1 MTQAYPLQWPDGWAR
16 TSPGAR
22 SENRRFSTTF
32 IKARSQLFSELDRLG
47 ASNAVVSSWLPLRND
62 GLPRTDAARAR
73 IADPGVA
80 VYFTYRGKQMVMA
93 RDVYHNVHDN
103 LRSIGLAIEH
113 LRGLDRH
120 GGATMIERAFEGF
133 AALPAP
139 GAKGDWR
146 AVLGPARTLAEA
158 ESSYREKAKARHPD
172 APGGS
177 HDKMTELNVA
187 IAAARKELGND

>member
-1 MTQAYPLQWPDGWAR
+1 MTQAYPLQWPDGWSR
-16 TSPGAR
+16 TAPGNR
-22 SENRRFSTTF
+22 TENRRFSTTF

-47 ASNAVVSSWLPLRND
+47 ATNAVVSSWLPLRND
-62 GLPRTDAARAR
+62 GLPRADAARAR

-93 RDVYHNVHDN
+93 RDVYHSVHDN

-120 GGATMIERAFEGF
+120 GGATMMERAFEGF

-139 GAKGDWR
+139 SNDWR
-146 AVLGPARTLAEA
+146 MVLGPVRTLADAEA
-158 ESSYREKAKARHPD
+158 SYREKAKARHPD

-177 HDKMTELNVA
+177 HDKMTELNAA
-187 IAAARKELGND
+187 IRAARIEFVG